1 MADRPIANIA
11 DNPEWVAEAA
21 NWFSAKWDIPATA
34 YAESMKES
42 IAAQG
47 RTVPQWFIVRGGES
61 VEIRKVNAKGDPELL
76 GSLVSLWRKSVEAT
90 HTFLTNDD
98 IERIAGYVPQA
109 IENVRQLTVA
119 ADTRGTLLGF
129 IGVDGDTIEMLF
141 VHPEARGKGG
151 GQAPAEPCRER
162 LRCEQGR
169 RERAE
174 RAGARLLRT
183 YGLQSDWPFG
193 NRRRGRRLPH
203 PAHAARAIIPVPL
216 TRKAVQPTHPLRAL
230 SPSHTRT
237 RRARP
242 SPHAA
247 SWR

>member
-1 MADRPIANIA
+1 MVLCEVGHSRDGVRG
-11 DNPEWVAEAA
+11 EHE
-21 NWFSAKWDIPATA
+21 
-34 YAESMKES
+34 ES

-129 IGVDGDTIEMLF
+129 IGVDGDIIEMLF
-141 VHPEARGKGG
+141 VHPEARGKGVG
-151 GQAPAEPCRER
+151 KLLLSHAVSACDANRVDVNEQNEQARDFYER
-162 LRCEQGR
+162 MGFRVIGR
-169 RERAE
+169 SETDD
-174 RAGARLLRT
+174 AGDAFPILHMQLAP
-183 YGLQSDWPFG
+183 S
-193 NRRRGRRLPH
+193 
-203 PAHAARAIIPVPL
+203 
-216 TRKAVQPTHPLRAL
+216 
-230 SPSHTRT
+230 SPSR
-237 RRARP
+237 
-242 SPHAA
+242 
-247 SWR
+247 